1 MARRPPIAT
10 VTTGEAENTE
20 EVEAVVAGA
29 EEGGADDGS
38 DGAGGIRELQTTT
51 KPPGKALGKAA
62 KEKKEIHSRFLKF
75 LEQEDDPVDLQFNSM
90 AARVKQELPTAERFD
105 VAYKLM
111 GTLNEYIINYKRQQV
126 VAKTF
131 LNPGPQSVSVANV
144 AQPTPA
150 PPPPAMM
157 AQPAPSMMAVAPR
170 ITNSLPPPLTLRGQS
185 PQQQQQPQQE
195 AQQQLQQLTNVSIG
209 GPLLPLLHDEQD
221 MVEQQYTFQQL

>member
-1 MARRPPIAT
+1 MARRPPTAT

-20 EVEAVVAGA
+20 EVDAVVAGG
-29 EEGGADDGS
+29 EEGGADNGS

-62 KEKKEIHSRFLKF
+62 KEKKELHSRFLEY

-131 LNPGPQSVSVANV
+131 LNPGPQAVSVSNV
-144 AQPTPA
+144 A
-150 PPPPAMM
+150 PPPPPPMM
-157 AQPAPSMMAVAPR
+157 AQPAAQMAAV
-170 ITNSLPPPLTLRGQS
+170 TNPLPPLLTPRGQS
-185 PQQQQQPQQE
+185 PQQQQQAQQQP
-195 AQQQLQQLTNVSIG
+195 QQQLQHLRNVSVG
-209 GPLLPLLHDEQD
+209 GGLLPLLHDEQD
-221 MVEQQYTFQQL
+221 MVEQQYTFQEL